1 MKRLRRVLL
10 VLCLCLSV
18 TAAHLLPVSASMEE
32 TGGAAHAVHTDSMA
46 EEEKPGR
53 NEAEEREEKEE
64 TKGDDNRTEVPDAGA
79 DLYPETEGE
88 DGKRTEKT
96 KEDTDNE
103 KSDSEK
109 SDGEKADSEKT
120 GGQTDKEQAGSG
132 TVTEE
137 PDDSRPTEKSE
148 EEKEAEKEAVL
159 ERTAGPDGV
168 CFDIQS
174 DIGRFLRS
182 VDNGSSQQVNSV
194 RFDKFYTEVG
204 LGTSYNPQ
212 LAMGI
217 KYIDHDNETPDADGK
232 WRYVYCL
239 NFNKSSPTGQLL
251 TYKGGWTNRKI
262 AYCLYYGAMFWKQ
275 PCRYPKYRTGDWQL
289 DYFVTQVAVHV
300 LNGEFTLSSAFGQID
315 DAAGA
320 TADEKA
326 LAKDRINKL
335 VNDANDGGN
344 YASFTGDGW
353 FDASAQATFSI
364 TTPSDFAAVTDG
376 YATGYS
382 TPTFKTAYD
391 LDMKEQITGFN
402 VTTTNGVNVQKKDTK
417 TYSDFRLFIKTA
429 QYKSWQ
435 LTGKTVSTTVKATAP
450 KWWGGG
456 IYTAPSGSEYQD
468 CVLWTYTTAGGS
480 FTKTASF
487 DKEIPKKTFTL
498 NIQKKDAETGAG
510 LTGAVFSLWAYDGSV
525 YSKKLGTFTDKGGG
539 KYSYTGIDYTK
550 TKDGWFLI
558 KEDKPPKDYHPE
570 YVIYNNAD
578 KENYVKHGGREVK
591 LTVDGFEWD
600 GVPDGAI
607 FKDNPVTPKADIAVK
622 KTDADTGEILEGAG
636 FQVREWDKTAKAYKK
651 TAYRT
656 LKYDTVAKRYV
667 TEKPVERTDSNE
679 GKFKVIE
686 TKLPNGYQCPW
697 EKEIEITEKRIVT
710 LNLEA
715 VNYPERNLTIHKKIQ
730 VDEITWA
737 HGNPTF
743 LFSVNGVDIDGE
755 EHSYHRIVE
764 FTKDYVEKHQ
774 TDGYVTLGTTITGIP
789 AGEYKVMEDTPVMRY
804 ILTDAVAGSGNVSV
818 IKNDVEK
825 INGFMKIQ
833 ADVSA
838 DLRPAD
844 GNVTFENHKT
854 HFDKVSHNSTVIN
867 VIK

>member
-1 MKRLRRVLL
+1 MKRLRRVLI

-18 TAAHLLPVSASMEE
+18 TVSGLPVSAMEKIGNGPAD
-32 TGGAAHAVHTDSMA
+32 TTA
-46 EEEKPGR
+46 EEEKMGTD
-53 NEAEEREEKEE
+53 EAEKKEE
-64 TKGDDNRTEVPDAGA
+64 TEGDDKRTEVPDT
-79 DLYPETEGE
+79 DTEEPSETDETEGKGQE
-88 DGKRTEKT
+88 ERQEENTEQT
-96 KEDTDNE
+96 KEEQTVQGTPEEEPVETGPEE
-103 KSDSEK
+103 KS
-109 SDGEKADSEKT
+109 
-120 GGQTDKEQAGSG
+120 
-132 TVTEE
+132 
-137 PDDSRPTEKSE
+137 R

-159 ERTAGPDGV
+159 EQIAGPEGA
-168 CFDIQS
+168 CFAIQS
-174 DIGRFLRS
+174 DLGRYQRS

-194 RFDKFYTEVG
+194 RYDKFYTDVG
-204 LGTSYNPQ
+204 PGTSYDPQ

-239 NFNKSSPTGQLL
+239 NFNKSSPTGQHM
-251 TYKGGWTNRKI
+251 TYQGGWTSRKI
-262 AYCLYYGAMFWKQ
+262 AYCLYYGAMFWEQ

-326 LAKDRINKL
+326 LAKDRINLL

-353 FDASAQATFSI
+353 FDASAQAAFRV

-402 VTTTNGVNVQKKDTK
+402 VTTTNGVSVQKKDTK

-487 DKEIPKKTFTL
+487 DKKIPKKTFNL

-550 TKDGWFLI
+550 TKNGWFLV

-607 FKDNPVTPKADIAVK
+607 FKDTPVTPKADIVVK
-622 KTDADTGEILEGAG
+622 KTDADTGEILEGAE

-656 LKYDTVAKRYV
+656 LKYDTAAKRYV

-679 GKFKVIE
+679 GKFRVIE
-686 TKLPNGYQCPW
+686 TKLPKGYQCPW
-697 EKEIEITEKRIVT
+697 EKEIEITEKGTVT

-715 VNYPERNLTIHKKIQ
+715 VNHPERTLTIHKKIQ

-743 LFSVNGVDIDGE
+743 LFSVNGVDIDGK
-755 EHSYHRIVE
+755 EHSYHRVVE
-764 FTKDYVEKHQ
+764 FTKDYVREHQ
-774 TDGYVTLGTTITGIP
+774 TGGYVTLNTTITGIP
-789 AGEYKVMEDTPVMRY
+789 AGEYKIMEDTPVMRY
-804 ILTDAVAGSGNVSV
+804 VLTDAAAGSENVSV
-818 IKNDVEK
+818 VKKDVKK

-838 DLRPAD
+838 NLRPAD
-844 GNVTFENHKT
+844 GTVTFENHKT